1 MNFSHHHLCCFTIAS
16 LFVLDK
22 STARNKCLQHS
33 YFKNLCK
40 IAQASNVR
48 FQCQT
53 LPDLLTYSWLHS
65 MLFALPGYQFPYT
78 VMNRCFYLMWSWSG
92 HIPYVRVSYG
102 PQFSRHDCFVAKVCR
117 GHRFAPDTETDH
129 SGYACDLLQ
138 KIALCRWCDFNY
150 FLWKPS
156 INVAVYCRRAF
167 KAHEEVP
174 QMMMYSGSCGGQ
186 YWQMLVGGKEKGKE
200 S

>member
-1 MNFSHHHLCCFTIAS
+1 
-16 LFVLDK
+16 
-22 STARNKCLQHS
+22 
-33 YFKNLCK
+33 
-40 IAQASNVR
+40 
-48 FQCQT
+48 
-53 LPDLLTYSWLHS
+53 
-65 MLFALPGYQFPYT
+65 
-78 VMNRCFYLMWSWSG
+78 
-92 HIPYVRVSYG
+92 
-102 PQFSRHDCFVAKVCR
+102 
-117 GHRFAPDTETDH
+117 
-129 SGYACDLLQ
+129 LLQ

-174 QMMMYSGSCGGQ
+174 QMMMYSGSCDGQ